1 LDEARRVFETE
12 NARIAAGDAMVR
24 SFRKEKSVSLDLWD
38 GSAYQLSYTA
48 EVECIRD
55 ARGTSPSDA
64 LPCRAG
70 LILVD
75 RGSIF
80 FVKGEEGW
88 RGSLRDHQES
98 VAG

>member
-1 LDEARRVFETE
+1 MFETE
-12 NARIAAGDAMVR
+12 NARIAAGDAVLR
-24 SFRKEKSVSLDLWD
+24 SFQKKGSDSLDIGD
-38 GSAYQLSYTA
+38 SSAYQLVYAA
-48 EVECIRD
+48 EVECIRN
-55 ARGTSPSDA
+55 ASESSPSDA
-64 LPCRAG
+64 VPCRAG

-98 VAG
+98 VGR